1 MASTAVS
8 TAQYLVGMS
17 EIHVAKGPAIFT
29 CLGLGSCIGLAAL
42 DVTSDVAGMIHIM
55 LPEAFPDKP
64 VEKPGKFADTG
75 IKEWLRLLERAGAQ
89 TSRMKIAYAGG
100 AQVFKFGAN
109 ADSRLDVGARNAVAV
124 AEHLKRLGL
133 RVLATDVGGNSGRTV
148 TLDSATGILRVRTV
162 AGGERDLVNLRK

>member
-1 MASTAVS
+1 MAITTASST
-8 TAQYLVGMS
+8 QFLVGMS

-42 DVTSDVAGMIHIM
+42 DVTTDVAGMIHIM

-64 VEKPGKFADTG
+64 VDKLGKFADTG

-109 ADSRLDVGARNAVAV
+109 ADSRLDVGARNATAV

-133 RVLATDVGGNSGRTV
+133 RALAIDVGGSSGRTV
-148 TLDSATGILRVRTV
+148 TLDTVTGLMRVRTV
-162 AGGERDLVNLRK
+162 AAGEKELVNLRK